1 MSTSAGVNGKS
12 ASPGIS
18 SGAITL
24 TVIEAERPFAVVAV
38 TTTVPLTLLI
48 AEILPSEV
56 TVTRLVSEDSQ
67 VTVLSY
73 AFSGST
79 VAKTLVT

>member
-24 TVIEAERPFAVVAV
+24 IVIEAERPFAVVAV

-48 AEILPSEV
+48 AEILPAEV
-56 TVTRLVSEDSQ
+56 TGTRLVSEDSQ